1 MLEGEN
7 MTELAE
13 KRVDTESSNVYV
25 FPKVDSLANYLT
37 NYVISKETFNFGGNL
52 GDSETEL
59 LLRYYDD
66 SRKRADRLV
75 TEDEFV
81 GITFDNLDIIKS
93 LLQENKL
100 TKRKGM

>member
-66 SRKRADRLV
+66 SKK
-75 TEDEFV
+75 
-81 GITFDNLDIIKS
+81 KS
-93 LLQENKL
+93 RQISN
-100 TKRKGM
+100 

>member
-1 MLEGEN
+1 

-66 SRKRADRLV
+66 SKK
-75 TEDEFV
+75 
-81 GITFDNLDIIKS
+81 KS
-93 LLQENKL
+93 RQISN
-100 TKRKGM
+100 

>member
-1 MLEGEN
+1 
-7 MTELAE
+7 MTELAK
-13 KRVDTESSNVYV
+13 KRVDTKSSNVYA

-37 NYVISKETFNFGGNL
+37 NYVISKETFNFFGNL

-66 SRKRADRLV
+66 SRKRADILV

-100 TKRKGM
+100 TKRKKL